1 MDKMLIVGGHRLH
14 GSVPISGAKNAAL
27 PLIFSTLLAEG
38 EHKLSRVPDLMDV
51 HSSMQLMSSLGC
63 QCGFENGN
71 LTINVSNKLET
82 LAHYDQV
89 RKMRASILVLGP
101 LLARFGEARVSLPG
115 GCAIGARPV
124 GMHLDGLQKMGAQ
137 IDVNAGYVEAKAKR
151 LKGCTIELPFAT
163 VGGTENLMMAAS
175 LADGTTFIKNAARE
189 PEIVDLA
196 NYLQS
201 MGVPIQGAGTSVLE
215 ITGQSQL
222 RASQHQVIPDRIEA
236 GTLVVAAAITGG
248 EVTLQNCRP
257 EQLQSFLEVLKKM
270 KVKLTLGDDFIKVE
284 AGEPYSAVDVMT
296 EPYPGFPTDLQAQLM
311 ALMTQAKGVSSITEN
326 VFENRFMHVSELMR
340 LRAKIEIDGKT
351 ARITGQKGSLVG
363 APVMA
368 TDLRASATLILAGL
382 VGKGETVVSR
392 IYHLDRG
399 YEKLEDKLSQLGAE
413 IKRIKSSVS

>member
-1 MDKMLIVGGHRLH
+1 MDKMSIVGGQRLQ
-14 GSVPISGAKNAAL
+14 GTVAVSGAKNAAL

-38 EHKLSRVPDLMDV
+38 EHRLSHVPDLMDV
-51 HSSMQLMSSLGC
+51 HSSMQLMGSLGC
-63 QCGFENGN
+63 QCGFKNGV
-71 LTINVSNKLET
+71 LTINVPNKLET

-124 GMHLDGLQKMGAQ
+124 GMHLDGLKKMGAQ
-137 IDVNAGYVEAKAKR
+137 IDVVAGYVEAKADR
-151 LKGCTIELPFAT
+151 LKGCTIDLPFAT

-175 LADGTTFIKNAARE
+175 LAEGTTFIKNAARE

-201 MGVPIQGAGTSVLE
+201 MGVLIQGAGTSVVE
-215 ITGQSQL
+215 IEGQPQL
-222 RASQHQVIPDRIEA
+222 KASQHQVIPDRIEA
-236 GTLVVAAAITGG
+236 GTLLVAAAMTGG
-248 EVTLQNCRP
+248 KVTLQNCRP
-257 EQLQSFLEVLKKM
+257 DHLQSFLDVLKKM
-270 KVKLTLGDDFIKVE
+270 NVKLIMGEDFIQVE
-284 AGEPYSAVDVMT
+284 AGESYSAVDVVT

-311 ALMTQAKGVSSITEN
+311 ALMIQAKGVSSITEN
-326 VFENRFMHVSELMR
+326 VFENRFMHVSELVR
-340 LRAKIEIDGKT
+340 LGAKIEVEGKT
-351 ARITGQKGSLVG
+351 AHIEGQAGSLVG

-382 VGKGETVVSR
+382 VAKGETVVSR

-399 YEKLEDKLSQLGAE
+399 YEKLENKLSELGAE
-413 IKRIKSSVS
+413 IKRVKS